1 MAFQTKTRALS
12 VAQKKLWGRLNE
24 FITDNGGWI
33 VSEPAVLTIRFEYPL
48 NDSNLP
54 DLLREAGHNV
64 RHLGTHERLI
74 PSTVCE
80 QRGTKTFNS
89 QSVVP
94 GVVNVFQFDLPTERH
109 D

>member
-1 MAFQTKTRALS
+1 MNFKPSAKALS
-12 VAQKKLWGRLNE
+12 TSQKKLWKRLNE

-33 VSEPAVLTIRFEYPL
+33 VSQPDIPTIRFEYTTE
-48 NDSNLP
+48 DSNLP
-54 DLLREAGHNV
+54 DLLREAGHDV
-64 RHLGTHERLI
+64 RYLGTHERLI

-89 QSVVP
+89 QSVGP
-94 GVVNVFQFDLPTERH
+94 GVVNVFQFDLPGEKH